1 MIDPDG
7 TPILASSSS
16 TGSIATWDLSKGG
29 RIIHVHRGAHEQAVS
44 GLEWIAGQPLLIST
58 SGDNSV
64 KVGDSLRSRS
74 DTEPDEAMAV

>member
-1 MIDPDG
+1 MMYQDG

-16 TGSIATWDLSKGG
+16 TGSIATWDLSRGG

-44 GLEWIAGQPLLIST
+44 GLEWVAGQPLLISS

-64 KVGDSLRSRS
+64 KVS
-74 DTEPDEAMAV
+74 DTFRLWFGTELYGAMVV